1 MEKKSLVF
9 QRLLTLII
17 LVVCSFGIVGFKRPD
32 ANLEKPV
39 YIVSDESDYFRL
51 ITFSTMLDSNIPILL
66 VSDADSP
73 GKLDNFQKYYQGTST
88 YLTSQQIDN
97 IILDRYPNP
106 SEVVVTD
113 TSSGSMLFASL
124 ISSARQIPLFVG
136 TIPLD
141 IQNNK
146 KLSSIIAVGD
156 VKLATSIK
164 TENLDSFEKAQ
175 NYYNHLV
182 DKTET
187 AVVISDPE
195 VYSIG
200 AEAVAYH
207 RAKVFFNIEDGKSSK
222 TENFIWVTLPEN
234 LGQPNFHRLYASDS
248 ENNVNAMY
256 SQNIGVITGFT
267 VEDMSFL
274 LARTFAYHDMH
285 GDWKNSF
292 VVANVFSNEPPLL
305 ADNGSIEIQY
315 LGNSSLNEDSFTNA
329 ISSSSYVYVLAHGDP
344 SGLNFNGNHWPQ
356 KGEEFYFSP
365 LVFVAEACSTL
376 DFSKGDLENNVMLKL
391 ISSGALAFV
400 GSTEIGG
407 VSGTGELPFSNST
420 SQTPLGELTRLY
432 NSIRLDIDAD
442 EPRGVLIG
450 DPLLFQT
457 TEQSKISPVN
467 SAISGDG
474 LEYIIQDGEPDMDI
488 VVKPQ
493 SSKEIVRATAFLE
506 NGDKLHY
513 YRGAFYFGRSL
524 GVISNVSG
532 QTVLFNWPGG
542 SGRIILY
549 DHWSLPSRARLYLS
563 DSMSGIQALLLDL
576 TTINNNQ
583 WLFLAVTIILMVFI
597 HKRFIMNKKRLL
609 SFLFASSLISLSLF
623 LFLADTSLIIKLP
636 ITLALF
642 MWCFISFCFYEK
654 RENTIK
660 KLFLS
665 LFFFLIPFLYGLFTA
680 IAMGASRKTCLL
692 VFQGIVLL
700 SIVFF
705 IMQFLI
711 QKNHR
716 IKKLL
721 PKT

>member
-9 QRLLTLII
+9 QRLLSLIF
-17 LVVCSFGIVGFKRPD
+17 LVVCSFGIVGFKWPD

-51 ITFSTMLDSNIPILL
+51 ITYSTRPDGNIPILL
-66 VSDADSP
+66 LSDADSP
-73 GKLDNFQKYYQGTST
+73 GKLDNFQKYYQGTSI
-88 YLTSQQIDN
+88 YLSSQQIDN

-113 TSSGSMLFASL
+113 PSSESMLFASL

-156 VKLATSIK
+156 VTLTTIIK

-182 DKTET
+182 ENSDTS
-187 AVVISDPE
+187 VVISNPD

-200 AEAVAYH
+200 AEAAAYH
-207 RAKVFFNIEDGKSSK
+207 HAKIFLNIEDGKNSK
-222 TENFIWVTLPEN
+222 TENLIWVTLPAN
-234 LGQPNFHRLYASDS
+234 LGQTNFRRLYASDS
-248 ENNVNAMY
+248 ENSVNELY
-256 SQNIGVITGFT
+256 TQNIGVITGFT

-274 LARTFAYHDMH
+274 LARTFAYHEMH
-285 GDWKNSF
+285 GDWKNSY
-292 VVANVFSNEPPLL
+292 VVASVFGNEPPVFT
-305 ADNGSIEIQY
+305 DNNNTEIQY
-315 LGNSSLNEDSFTNA
+315 LGNSSLNVDSFTNT

-344 SGLNFNGNHWPQ
+344 SGLNFDGKHWPQ
-356 KGEEFYFSP
+356 KEKEFSVSP

-376 DFSKGDLENNVMLKL
+376 DFSKGELDDSAMLKL

-420 SQTPLGELTRLY
+420 SQTPLGELTRLN

-442 EPRGVLIG
+442 ESKVVLIG

-457 TEQSKISPVN
+457 TEQPIISPMN
-467 SAISGDG
+467 STISGDG
-474 LEYIIQDGEPDMDI
+474 LEFIIQNGEPDMDI

-542 SGRIILY
+542 NGKIIFY
-549 DHWSLPSRARLYLS
+549 DHWSLTSRVRLFFS
-563 DSMSGIQALLLDL
+563 DSLAGIKTLLLDL
-576 TTINNNQ
+576 TTINNNP
-583 WLFLAVTIILMVFI
+583 WFFLVVTSIIAVLV
-597 HKRFIMNKKRLL
+597 HKRFKMNKKRLL
-609 SFLFASSLISLSLF
+609 SYLLASSLISLSFF
-623 LFLADTSLIIKLP
+623 LFLTDTSLNIKLP
-636 ITLALF
+636 ITCALF
-642 MWCFISFCFYEK
+642 LWCLISYCFFEK
-654 RENTIK
+654 CENPTK
-660 KLFLS
+660 KLFHS

-680 IAMGASRKTCLL
+680 IAMGVSRKTSLL
-692 VFQGIVLL
+692 VFQGVVLV

-711 QKNHR
+711 QKTLQTKT
-716 IKKLL
+716 IL